1 MVPIYILG
9 IIPVGGRLREQD
21 KRRLAKI
28 QMAKIQMAK
37 IQMAKIQILRFSDF
51 QNFKIF
57 RIIFAILFFCF
68 AQFLNFKIR
77 RPYLYYNGKTKLA
90 DTKRPSHRQSN
101 SFNQITS
108 K

>member
-1 MVPIYILG
+1 MNMVPIYILG

-28 QMAKIQMAK
+28 QMAKIQ
-37 IQMAKIQILRFSDF
+37 ILRFSDF

-57 RIIFAILFFCF
+57 RIIFAILFFRF

>member
-21 KRRLAKI
+21 KRRL
-28 QMAKIQMAK
+28 AK